1 MTPAPPVIA
10 IDGPSGS
17 GKGTVAKAVATR
29 LGWGLLDSGALY
41 RVVAL
46 TAKRRGID
54 LADEAALAALAG
66 GLRIA
71 FAGDAV
77 RVDGAD
83 LTDAIRA
90 LAVDAPASQVAAL
103 PAVRSALLDVQ
114 RAFRRPPGLVADGRD
129 MGTVVFADAALKIF
143 LTASAEA
150 RAERR
155 HKQLRARE
163 HLRVRAREHLRAGAS
178 PAEGLGTLRSAMRQR
193 DERDRRR
200 AVAPLAPAADAVVI
214 DATAT
219 AADAVIEKVL
229 ALAAARAVSAGPTA
243 LPACRETRSG

>member
-46 TAKRRGID
+46 TAARRGID

-77 RVDGAD
+77 LVDGAD

-155 HKQLRARE
+155 LKQLRARE
-163 HLRVRAREHLRAGAS
+163 RPLRAGAS

-229 ALAAARAVSAGPTA
+229 ALAAARAVAAGPSA
-243 LPACRETRSG
+243 PPAAKHGCATNLW